1 MSRANQGYM
10 KQIPAALLGLV
21 LLLSPKAATAQQYG
35 DLEYTNNGNAV
46 TITDYTGNG
55 GAVTIPGTIN
65 GLPVT
70 IIGGVAANAFG
81 GSTGLVSVTIPSS
94 VSQIGWGAFMGC
106 PALTNVFFLGNAP
119 DADNTGSV
127 FLGDTNATVYYL
139 PGTTG
144 WGDWQPI
151 LGPPLR
157 YPNYEYRP
165 TLLWN
170 PQAQS
175 PALRSGQFSFD
186 ITGTPDIPIV
196 IEAATNLTN
205 GAWVPLQTG
214 LLSGGLLHFT
224 DPSWTNFPARFYRI
238 RWP

>member
-1 MSRANQGYM
+1 M
-10 KQIPAALLGLV
+10 
-21 LLLSPKAATAQQYG
+21 G
-35 DLEYTNNGNAV
+35 DA
-46 TITDYTGNG
+46 
-55 GAVTIPGTIN
+55 
-65 GLPVT
+65 
-70 IIGGVAANAFG
+70 
-81 GSTGLVSVTIPSS
+81 
-94 VSQIGWGAFMGC
+94 
-106 PALTNVFFLGNAP
+106 
-119 DADNTGSV
+119 
-127 FLGDTNATVYYL
+127 NATVYYL

-144 WGDWQPI
+144 WGVWQPI

-157 YPNYEYRP
+157 YPNYAYLP

-170 PQAQS
+170 PRAQS

-205 GAWVPLQTG
+205 GDSAPLQSG
-214 LLSGGLLHFT
+214 LLSGGLLHST

>member
-1 MSRANQGYM
+1 M

-35 DLEYTNNGNAV
+35 DFEYTNNGNAV

-55 GAVTIPGTIN
+55 GAVTIPSTIN

-70 IIGGVAANAFG
+70 IIGGVAANAFA
-81 GSTGLVSVTIPSS
+81 GSIGLVSVTIPSS
-94 VSQIGWGAFMGC
+94 VSQIGWQAFVGC
-106 PALTNVFFLGNAP
+106 SALTNVFFLGNAP
-119 DADNTGSV
+119 DADPGGSV
-127 FLGDTNATVYYL
+127 FLGDPNATVYYL

-144 WGDWQPI
+144 WDWQPF
-151 LGPPLR
+151 GRPPLG
-157 YPNYEYRP
+157 YPNYEYLP
-165 TLLWN
+165 AVLWN
-170 PQAQS
+170 PRAQS

-224 DPSWTNFPARFYRI
+224 DPSWTSFPARFYRI